1 MKTLA
6 KLADLRILA
15 RRVYHN
21 CLSDEDRQV
30 LALSL
35 YQMGAGLDPKE
46 AFDIKPKR
54 GESVSPRAIHTER
67 KRKMVMSFLWAA
79 TAPAED
85 EGLGLT
91 IEAACELAAEHFG
104 YSFDTL
110 MTYYFRYSD
119 ELKPD
124 FSLD

>member
-1 MKTLA
+1 LPI
-6 KLADLRILA
+6 RIPA
-15 RRVYHN
+15 PTGHPVVI
-21 CLSDEDRQV
+21 Q
-30 LALSL
+30 
-35 YQMGAGLDPKE
+35 GAGMII
-46 AFDIKPKR
+46 A
-54 GESVSPRAIHTER
+54 
-67 KRKMVMSFLWAA
+67 
-79 TAPAED
+79 
-85 EGLGLT
+85 LT